1 MGQVSSHLTRY
12 RALES
17 EKQTLIKD
25 LQEIAEFFQPEKASF
40 YGVLSKA
47 AQERTKIFDSTPEEA
62 LEILA
67 AALQTL
73 LTSPVHIWFALNLI
87 LDSENAGESVKEWLN
102 QVQKLMM
109 AKFNSEESNFH
120 SAVHELYLD
129 LPSFGTGVFYV
140 DEYEGIRCICIPL
153 SEVVVAENAKG
164 IIDTVYRKFEMTAR
178 QIVEKWPKG
187 ASADL
192 KQIAQS
198 APERKI
204 TIIHA
209 VSPNPKYKEGSINSK
224 ELAYSSIYFELNS
237 QKILNESGFNEM
249 CYMVPRW
256 SKTSGTVYGRGAGHK
271 SLPDVRVL
279 NEMSRSEMIA
289 VDKAADPATI
299 VPHDGF
305 LSDFEGDGGSM
316 NYHRSTGDI
325 REKIMTIGSDADLN
339 AIRVAI
345 RDKQDSIRRKFLN
358 DKLQMVGGPQMTAT
372 EVNAVQNEKMRIL
385 GPVLGRLQTEFL
397 APLINRVFNI
407 MLRNGQLPQPPEELQ
422 DQLVKVAYVSPIS
435 RAQKQTDADA
445 VRQALEYIAPIAQ
458 INPGILKHFDF
469 DEMTRDTQDMF
480 GYSPKYLKSPERM
493 KKEAAA
499 EAAAQQQQQSIQNE
513 ATQLQLA
520 KTASEVKVNEQTAK
534 AAS

>member
-1 MGQVSSHLTRY
+1 MGQVASLIQRY
-12 RALES
+12 RGLEA
-17 EKQTLIKD
+17 EKQQLLQQ
-25 LQEIAEFFQPEKASF
+25 LQEIAEYFQPEKASF
-40 YGVLSKA
+40 WGQLTKSA
-47 AQERTKIFDSTPEEA
+47 EERLKVFDSTPEEA

-87 LDSENAGESVKEWLN
+87 LNSDNASESVKEWLS

-120 SAVHELYLD
+120 SAVHELYMD

-140 DEYEGIRCICIPL
+140 DEYEGIRCICVPL
-153 SEVVVAENAKG
+153 SEVVIAENAKG
-164 IIDTVYRKFEMTAR
+164 VIDTVFRNFEMTAR
-178 QIVEKWPKG
+178 QVVEKWPKG
-187 ASADL
+187 ASIEMKRVAEEC
-192 KQIAQS
+192 
-198 APERKI
+198 PERKYK
-204 TIIHA
+204 IIHA
-209 VSPNPKYKEGSINSK
+209 VFPNKKYKEGSIQSK
-224 ELAYSSIYFELNS
+224 ELALSSVYFEYGS
-237 QKILNESGFNEM
+237 QKILSESGFNEM

-256 SKTSGTVYGRGAGHK
+256 SKTSGAVYGRGAGHK

-299 VPHDGF
+299 LPHDGF
-305 LSDFEGDGGSM
+305 LSDFESDGGSM
-316 NYHRSTGDI
+316 NYHRGTGDI
-325 REKIMTIGSDADLN
+325 REKIMTMGSEADLP
-339 AIRVAI
+339 AIRTAI
-345 RDKQDSIRRKFLN
+345 NQKQDSIRRKFLN

-407 MLRNGQLPQPPEELQ
+407 MLRNGELPQAPEELQ
-422 DQLVKVAYVSPIS
+422 GQAVKVAYVSPIT
-435 RAQKQTDADA
+435 RAQKQTDADS
-445 VRQALEYIAPIAQ
+445 VRQALQYLTPIAQ

-469 DEMTRDTQDMF
+469 DAMTRDTQEMF
-480 GYSPKYLKSPERM
+480 GYSPKYLKSPEVM
-493 KKEAAA
+493 KKEAQ
-499 EAAAQQQQQSIQNE
+499 AAAQANQQNE
-513 ATQLQLA
+513 QMQDAANKLELA

-534 AAS
+534 QAS